1 MFPAEL
7 HAAVK
12 RLARE
17 GLARTAPANERAA
30 AVVVLDTHVWME
42 CLHWRDPKAAPLA
55 RALQEG
61 RLTAALSEEALME
74 LAGVLSRP
82 AFGAQQRDVLAVL
95 EAAAAGAH
103 WISPETLAA
112 AAGELEAMHVRCRDP
127 EDQKFLSLARA
138 AGASMLFTRD
148 RLLTK
153 AAKKL
158 RGSGVTVLVPEAWP
172 ERSGES

>member
-1 MFPAEL
+1 MFPAAL

-17 GLARTAPANERAA
+17 GLARTAPSNDGRAA
-30 AVVVLDTHVWME
+30 VVLDTHVWME

-55 RALQEG
+55 RALREG
-61 RLTAALSEEALME
+61 DLVAALSEDSLME

-82 AFGAQQRDVLAVL
+82 TFGAQEGDVLAVL
-95 EAAAAGAH
+95 ERATAGAR
-103 WISPETLAA
+103 WCTPEALAA
-112 AAGELEAMHVRCRDP
+112 AAGELEARCVRCRDP
-127 EDQKFLSLARA
+127 EDQKFLALTRA
-138 AGASMLFTRD
+138 AGAAILFTRD

-158 RGSGVTVLVPEAWP
+158 RESGVKVLVPEAWP
-172 ERSGES
+172 PKPEEK

>member
-17 GLARTAPANERAA
+17 GLARTASSHDGTT
-30 AVVVLDTHVWME
+30 VVLDTHVWME

-55 RALQEG
+55 RALLEG
-61 RLTAALSEEALME
+61 SLVAALSEEALME

-95 EAAAAGAH
+95 EAAAAGAD
-103 WISPETLAA
+103 WISPEALAA
-112 AAGELEAMHVRCRDP
+112 AAGELEAVHVRCRDP
-127 EDQKFLSLARA
+127 EDQKFLTLAWA

-158 RGSGVTVLVPEAWP
+158 RASGVTVLVPEAWP
-172 ERSGES
+172 PKPEEK

>member
-17 GLARTAPANERAA
+17 GLARTAPSHAGAA
-30 AVVVLDTHVWME
+30 VVLDTHVWME
-42 CLHWRDPKAAPLA
+42 CLHWSDPKAAPLE
-55 RALQEG
+55 RALREG
-61 RLTAALSEEALME
+61 RLVAALSEEVLME

-82 AFGAQQRDVLAVL
+82 AFGAEATDVIAVL
-95 EAAAAGAH
+95 ERAAQGAH
-103 WISPETLAA
+103 WCAPEALAA

-127 EDQKFLSLARA
+127 EDQKFLALARA
-138 AGASMLFTRD
+138 AGASILFTRD

-158 RGSGVTVLVPEAWP
+158 RTSGVRVLVPEAWP
-172 ERSGES
+172 EKAGG